1 MNCELPKFDEL
12 WPDSYICFMPTMNVS
27 VTPEQSRLIAME
39 VESGHYASAS
49 EVVREALR
57 VWREKRIEKDVAAL
71 ERAHAGAYERDTTPQ
86 EMAAILR
93 AKRKV
98 RQQMLRERERK

>member
-1 MNCELPKFDEL
+1 
-12 WPDSYICFMPTMNVS
+12 MNVS
-27 VTPEQSRLIAME
+27 VTPEQSRLIARE

-57 VWREKRIEKDVAAL
+57 VWRERQVEKDLATL

-86 EMAAILR
+86 ESAAILHIQKTVR
-93 AKRKV
+93 ADLKRGKRK
-98 RQQMLRERERK
+98 

>member
-1 MNCELPKFDEL
+1 
-12 WPDSYICFMPTMNVS
+12 MNVS
-27 VTPEQSRLIAME
+27 VTSEQSKLIAME

-57 VWREKRIEKDVAAL
+57 VWREKQIAKDLAAL
-71 ERAHAGAYERDTTPQ
+71 EMAHAGAHDRDTTPE

-93 AKRKV
+93 IQKSVRGEMRREKRK
-98 RQQMLRERERK
+98 